1 MSLRHSVLFPL
12 LAAVVASMLSSVR
25 AHDNGMDMS
34 MDGSMD
40 LAEGQ
45 MLPYLHFTRGDIVLF
60 YGWVPSTKKAMVG
73 ACIGMFLLALVE
85 RWIAA
90 CRGLM
95 EAHWRKRYV
104 VLVSMT
110 VNPLLSPTPRHIVS
124 TYALFEWSHPNTS
137 CRAQIVQ
144 ADRINLPTT
153 GEKKPSLTTGGVR
166 AAFTVRNAPPFVFSH
181 DLARGL
187 LHAVQAALQFAFML
201 IVMYVCSSTSLA
213 MSARRGSPR
222 SLRSLLRTFQVA
234 FILSIVIGL
243 GVGETLFGRFAS
255 HAAVHG

>member
-95 EAHWRKRYV
+95 EAHWRKR
-104 VLVSMT
+104 
-110 VNPLLSPTPRHIVS
+110 
-124 TYALFEWSHPNTS
+124 
-137 CRAQIVQ
+137 AQIVQ

-201 IVMYVCSSTSLA
+201 IVM
-213 MSARRGSPR
+213 
-222 SLRSLLRTFQVA
+222 TFQVA

>member
-1 MSLRHSVLFPL
+1 MSLRLSVLYPL
-12 LAAVVASMLSSVR
+12 LLAVLANLLSVVK

-90 CRGLM
+90 CRGVM
-95 EAHWRKRYV
+95 EAHWRK
-104 VLVSMT
+104 
-110 VNPLLSPTPRHIVS
+110 
-124 TYALFEWSHPNTS
+124 
-137 CRAQIVQ
+137 RAQIVQ

-153 GEKKPSLTTGGVR
+153 GEKKPNLTTGGVR
-166 AAFTVRNAPPFVFSH
+166 AAFTLRNAPPFVFSH

-201 IVMYVCSSTSLA
+201 IVM
-213 MSARRGSPR
+213 
-222 SLRSLLRTFQVA
+222 TFQVA

-255 HAAVHG
+255 HAAVH